1 MKTKTFSIKE
11 AIKFGYVKT
20 KENILF
26 LISLN
31 LFAFIIYYLIS
42 EFNNFFLNIIGI
54 LITTAISIVFIRAY
68 LDLHD
73 DKEIK
78 AEELFLQYPLFLK
91 YLLARI
97 LYQLFILLGLILF
110 IVPGIIWGI
119 EYSFFGHLIID
130 KKLNTLDALKKSS
143 EITKGIKLELLLFF
157 FILGAINLVG
167 FVLFGVGLFVTIPTT
182 SIATVFVYRKILS
195 TKELNNKNNEIINN

>member
-1 MKTKTFSIKE
+1 MKTKTFSVKE

-54 LITTAISIVFIRAY
+54 LITTAISIVFVRVY

>member
-1 MKTKTFSIKE
+1 MKTKTFSVKE

-54 LITTAISIVFIRAY
+54 LITIAISIVFVRVY
-68 LDLHD
+68 LNLHD

-78 AEELFLQYPLFLK
+78 VEELFLQYPLFLK

-195 TKELNNKNNEIINN
+195 TKELNDKNNEIINN

>member
-1 MKTKTFSIKE
+1 MKTKTFSVKE

-31 LFAFIIYYLIS
+31 LFSFIIYYLIS

-54 LITTAISIVFIRAY
+54 LITTAISIVFVRVY
-68 LDLHD
+68 LNLHD

-119 EYSFFGHLIID
+119 KYSFFGHLIID

-195 TKELNNKNNEIINN
+195 TKELNDKNNEIINN

>member
-1 MKTKTFSIKE
+1 MKTKTFSVKE

-54 LITTAISIVFIRAY
+54 LITIAISIVFVRVY

-195 TKELNNKNNEIINN
+195 TKELNDKNNEIINN